1 MLADVFYVSLRRTF
15 PQPEKSQYSPGGH
28 PGMPRRAI
36 VAIVA
41 RSALSGSGHNV
52 AEKLRKGPLQF
63 EPLAF
68 A

>member
-1 MLADVFYVSLRRTF
+1 
-15 PQPEKSQYSPGGH
+15 
-28 PGMPRRAI
+28 MPRRAI